1 MLTPEQR
8 GAIVEREG
16 TVHISNVMLFNTAA
30 NKGERVGFKT
40 LENGRKVRTFRS
52 SGEVVDA

>member
-1 MLTPEQR
+1 MDQL
-8 GAIVEREG
+8 
-16 TVHISNVMLFNTAA
+16 SNVMLFNTAA